1 MNSYNELL
9 EYVARGS
16 FRLVRLGLELMGLDG
31 SLRLTE
37 GGGIQRVLVEGITDR
52 GQLFGRTFNRKG
64 VVREGLLGYT

>member
-16 FRLVRLGLELMGLDG
+16 FRLVRLGLESMGLDG

-37 GGGIQRVLVEGITDR
+37 GGDTESSRRRSYGPWATIRSDA
-52 GQLFGRTFNRKG
+52 
-64 VVREGLLGYT
+64 

>member
-16 FRLVRLGLELMGLDG
+16 FRLVRLGLESMGLDG

-37 GGGIQRVLVEGITDR
+37 GGGIQGVLVEGVTDR
-52 GQLFGRTFNRKG
+52 GQLFGRTLDRKG
-64 VVREGLLGYT
+64 VIREGLPGYT